1 MASGTDSHTPWAAPS
16 PLPSGCCTE
25 RVRLRYWQPADA
37 PAMLQAL
44 SVDRPS
50 FLPWLPWTATDNRTV
65 EECGAAIERQRLKRE
80 RLDPPADDFTIAISD
95 ARSGD
100 VLGGTGL
107 HRIIHGAH
115 EAEIGYWMRA
125 DRRRQGLCQEAVA
138 ALVTWAFRS
147 PSEGGWGLRRIHIRC
162 ASLNAASRQV
172 PQRLGF
178 VHEATLRKERWV
190 DGLGWDDTLVFGMLR
205 DEWRG
210 EPAGLTIDRQG
221 VPNGARGT

>member
-1 MASGTDSHTPWAAPS
+1 
-16 PLPSGCCTE
+16 
-25 RVRLRYWQPADA
+25 
-37 PAMLQAL
+37 MLQAL
-44 SVDRPS
+44 SVDRPG

-190 DGLGWDDTLVFGMLR
+190 DGLG
-205 DEWRG
+205 
-210 EPAGLTIDRQG
+210 
-221 VPNGARGT
+221 